1 MDLFQRGAIFSMFTT
16 LLVPLDGSR
25 RAEAALPLAA
35 RLAHHNGATLVL
47 VRVVSVLS
55 EYWPTISTAYP
66 SLTESAVEADMAEAS
81 AYLKEVAASRELA
94 GLCIKTTVHYG
105 PVVPTILSV
114 ATSYASN
121 LIVLSSHG
129 SAGMI
134 HWMMGSV
141 AEKIA
146 RHATI
151 PVLVVR
157 EGGVPADSAFA
168 DPSKP
173 VRMLVPL
180 DGSLGAQAAL
190 EPGAALLNAFAL
202 PGQQTALHLVRVC
215 QPFSTT
221 GRHLDREWQ
230 DEEELAR
237 AKESLRSTVERIQ
250 TGDLAPGISQQCL
263 PVTWS
268 VIRDMDIA
276 RALVGIAEQRGEVQS
291 TDNAEGCQLIALSTH
306 GRSGFQRWML
316 GSITE
321 RVLHATTLPI
331 LVVRPPEPAAGRASG
346 SQFSLSGS
354 STER

>member
-1 MDLFQRGAIFSMFTT
+1 MFTT

-25 RAEAALPLAA
+25 RAEAALLLAA
-35 RLAHHNGATLVL
+35 RLAHQSGATLVL

-55 EYWPTISTAYP
+55 EYWPTIGTAYP
-66 SLTESAVEADMAEAS
+66 SLTESAVEADLAEAS
-81 AYLKEVAASRELA
+81 AYLEDVASTRELA
-94 GLCIKTTVHYG
+94 GLCVKTAVHYG

-114 ATSYASN
+114 ATSYASD

-146 RHATI
+146 RHATL

-157 EGGVPADSAFA
+157 EGGLPSEA
-168 DPSKP
+168 DPNQP
-173 VRMLVPL
+173 LRMLVPL
-180 DGSLGAQAAL
+180 DGSQSAQAAL
-190 EPGAALLNAFAL
+190 EPGAALLDALAL
-202 PGQQTALHLVRVC
+202 PGQHTSLHLARVC
-215 QPFSTT
+215 QPFSTPN
-221 GRHLDREWQ
+221 RFLDREWQ
-230 DEEELAR
+230 DEEVLVRAR
-237 AKESLRSTVERIQ
+237 ESLRSTVERIQ
-250 TGDLAPGISQQCL
+250 TGDLAPGISQRCL

-268 VIRDMDIA
+268 VIYDMDVA
-276 RALVGIAEQRGEVQS
+276 RALVGMAEQGGETQS
-291 TDNAEGCQLIALSTH
+291 TDDAARCQLIAMSTH

-331 LVVRPPEPAAGRASG
+331 LIVRPPAPAAGRACG
-346 SQFSLSGS
+346 SQLPLSGF

>member
-1 MDLFQRGAIFSMFTT
+1 MFTT
-16 LLVPLDGSR
+16 ILVPLDGSK
-25 RAEAALPLAA
+25 RAETALPLAA
-35 RLAHHNGATLVL
+35 RIAQQSGATLVL

-66 SLTESAVEADMAEAS
+66 SLTESAVEADLAEAS
-81 AYLKEVAASRELA
+81 TYLEEVASTGELA
-94 GLCIKTTVHYG
+94 GLSVKTTVHYG

-121 LIVLSSHG
+121 LIVLCSHG

-146 RHATI
+146 RHATV

-157 EGGVPADSAFA
+157 EGHVPSASMPA
-168 DPSKP
+168 GSGRPM
-173 VRMLVPL
+173 RMLVPL
-180 DGSLGAQAAL
+180 DGSLSAQAAL
-190 EPGAALLNAFAL
+190 EPGTALLNALAR
-202 PGQQTALHLVRVC
+202 PGEQAALHLVRVC
-215 QPFSTT
+215 QPLSAA
-221 GRHLDREWQ
+221 GRRTDDGWQ
-230 DEEELAR
+230 DEEELGRAR
-237 AKESLRSTVERIQ
+237 ETLRSTVEQIQ
-250 TGDLAPGISQQCL
+250 AGALAPSINERRL

-268 VIRDMDIA
+268 VVRDMDIA
-276 RALVGIAEQRGEVQS
+276 RALVEIAERGEETQS
-291 TDNAEGCQLIALSTH
+291 ANGARECQFIAMSTH

-331 LVVRPPEPAAGRASG
+331 LIVRPPGTEQGAGRLAEAG
-346 SQFSLSGS
+346 SPCLA
-354 STER
+354 R

>member
-1 MDLFQRGAIFSMFTT
+1 MG
-16 LLVPLDGSR
+16 
-25 RAEAALPLAA
+25 
-35 RLAHHNGATLVL
+35 
-47 VRVVSVLS
+47 
-55 EYWPTISTAYP
+55 
-66 SLTESAVEADMAEAS
+66 
-81 AYLKEVAASRELA
+81 ELA
-94 GLCIKTTVHYG
+94 GLCVKTTVHYG

-157 EGGVPADSAFA
+157 EGSMPSDSAFA
-168 DPSKP
+168 DPGRP

-180 DGSLGAQAAL
+180 DGSASSQAAL

-202 PGQQTALHLVRVC
+202 PGQHTALHLVRVC
-215 QPFSTT
+215 QPLCAD
-221 GRHLDREWQ
+221 GHQMERECQ
-230 DEEELAR
+230 DEEALSR

-250 TGDLAPGISQQCL
+250 TGDLVPDISERRL

-268 VIRDMDIA
+268 VVRDMDIA
-276 RALVGIAEQRGEVQS
+276 RALVGMAEQGGEVQS
-291 TDNAEGCQLIALSTH
+291 TGAEGYQFIAMSTH

-331 LVVRPPEPAAGRASG
+331 LIVRPPEHAAGRACG
-346 SQFSLSGS
+346 GQFFLSGS
-354 STER
+354 LT